1 MQDLH
6 AAFQDVTQS
15 MQPEALV
22 RFLDAADQNDSVQAG
37 KRTLTRLLEPV
48 DGQEILDV
56 GCGLGHDVRRLARE
70 VGPRGRVVGVDK
82 SEVMIAE
89 ARRRTAGDMPVAYH
103 VGDATRLAFA
113 GRTFDRCRAERVLM
127 YLPDPAQAIAELVRV
142 LRPGGRLALFEL
154 DYGAV
159 LLDAPDLDLTR
170 RLETRFAES
179 APSGLLG
186 RQLPRLLRT
195 AGMVDVSVVPHAYMV
210 PLSVYQQ
217 VAAGPVA
224 KAVTDGIVAADEVA
238 RWWQQVRATEEAGL
252 FFMAFIGF
260 AAAGRV
266 PTEPA
271 L

>member
-1 MQDLH
+1 
-6 AAFQDVTQS
+6 
-15 MQPEALV
+15 
-22 RFLDAADQNDSVQAG
+22 
-37 KRTLTRLLEPV
+37 
-48 DGQEILDV
+48 
-56 GCGLGHDVRRLARE
+56 
-70 VGPRGRVVGVDK
+70 
-82 SEVMIAE
+82 
-89 ARRRTAGDMPVAYH
+89 
-103 VGDATRLAFA
+103 
-113 GRTFDRCRAERVLM
+113 LM